1 MTTKGHRDAGPA
13 PDRHAIR
20 AFYDAFT
27 RKLVRDY
34 VDGNLRQARAFELVR
49 SAIGPTTRTILDV
62 GCGIGASS
70 ASYASGRADTT
81 VHGVDI
87 SPNNI
92 EVARALFAR
101 PGLEF
106 SVGDMSEPPGDRQYD
121 LIAMVDMHEHIP
133 REQWPTFHRVLAE
146 SLSETGT
153 LVMTTPSPLHQEY
166 LRTHKPEGIQV
177 VDETL
182 VLRDVT
188 DLAEALRAT
197 VIRYEWVGVWHSNDY
212 VYTVISR
219 APRFDA
225 IPRRARWISSVRT
238 PVMVN
243 RADDLVRRAVARVD
257 RERRRRHVRRAL
269 GAGILALLIATADTI
284 RTAVDPGH
292 RSVPG
297 WGHVAPD
304 A

>member
-1 MTTKGHRDAGPA
+1 MTGQTTGST

-27 RKLVRDY
+27 QKLVRDY
-34 VDGNLRQARAFELVR
+34 VEGNLRQARAFELVR

-70 ASYASGRADTT
+70 ASYTNGRTGAT

-92 EVARALFAR
+92 EVAKALFAR

-133 REQWPTFHRVLAE
+133 REQWPSFHRVLAE
-146 SLSETGT
+146 SLSDTGT
-153 LVMTTPSPLHQEY
+153 LVLTTPSPLHQEY
-166 LRTHKPEGIQV
+166 LKTHKPEGIQV

-188 DLAEALRAT
+188 DLAETLRAT
-197 VIRYEWVGVWHSNDY
+197 VVRHEWVGVWHSNDY
-212 VYTVISR
+212 VYTIISR
-219 APRFDA
+219 APRFDP
-225 IPRRARWISSVRT
+225 IPRRARWISNLRT

-243 RADDLVRRAVARVD
+243 RADDLMRRAGARLD

-269 GAGILALLIATADTI
+269 GASILAVLIATGD
-284 RTAVDPGH
+284 AVRPAVHPGH
-292 RSVPG
+292 RPVPE
-297 WGHVAPD
+297 WGQVRRHA
-304 A
+304 